1 MEAKKIKQAL
11 RRTGYLEAISWVVL
25 LFIAMPL
32 KYFWQEP
39 MAVKIVGWCHGVLF
53 MAYALLLLTCFFKF
67 KWTIAKLFTGG
78 FASVL
83 PFGTLWFD
91 KQIDK

>member
-1 MEAKKIKQAL
+1 MDTKKLTESL
-11 RRTGYLEAISWVVL
+11 RKAGYAEAISWVIL

-32 KYFWQEP
+32 KYFWQQP
-39 MAVKIVGWCHGVLF
+39 LAVKIVGWCHGVLF
-53 MAYALLLLTCFFKF
+53 MVYGLLLLTCFLKL
-67 KWTIAKLFTGG
+67 KWTIVKLFTGG